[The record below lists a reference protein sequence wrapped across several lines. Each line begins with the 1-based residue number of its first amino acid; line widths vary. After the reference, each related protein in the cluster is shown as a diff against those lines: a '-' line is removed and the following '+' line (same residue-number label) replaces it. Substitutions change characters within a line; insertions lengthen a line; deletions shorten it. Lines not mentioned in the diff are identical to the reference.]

1 MFRVSCAELYE
12 AAKRLPKRPA
22 RSGSPLGLGLRSAV
36 CGTALEKSGCETRNF
51 DSPGSGTH
59 AHTDATRQK
68 HWTLTRDTRRDRL
81 THYPIR
87 DWRYCIPP
95 RSCMCPWPCLAC
107 QLSAHP
113 DPHPAAAGWPPRTER
128 NERLRRDEWQDGGA
142 GGCSDRHTQSNTTQK
157 RPTRARMDRHT
168 SRHHRSS
175 RERQRRDPV
184 CLGETWM
191 PSRAWMAA
199 ILSSI
204 SLCFLSGSTV
214 SASPVEVSFVSKREG
229 TW

>member
-107 QLSAHP
+107 QLSQCLP
-113 DPHPAAAGWPPRTER
+113 IRIRIPRRPAGLPGRSGMNDYEETSGKTEAR
-128 NERLRRDEWQDGGA
+128 GA
-142 GGCSDRHTQSNTTQK
+142 VPIGIHKATRHKRDRHAHGWTDTLHVTIGPAGNVSGVTLSAWGRPGCPVGPGWQRSCRQS
-157 RPTRARMDRHT
+157 P
-168 SRHHRSS
+168 
-175 RERQRRDPV
+175 
-184 CLGETWM
+184 
-191 PSRAWMAA
+191 
-199 ILSSI
+199 
-204 SLCFLSGSTV
+204 
-214 SASPVEVSFVSKREG
+214 SAS
-229 TW
+229 